1 MLNNVSCN
9 QATSIILPY
18 LCSCWKKQV
27 VIPHSTLTFTHA
39 ASFLCSIASDLALK
53 ERIWS
58 ISDPIYFSE
67 FDPDSW
73 VSNDFCMQD
82 AARQKNSFLAA
93 ACDAALDCAQ
103 KKKARVFSCFQADSS
118 LGKGPNY
125 FEIFWDNSTFHAL
138 HVDVTTFWCHMENS
152 SFFTTVVMSYIFAS
166 DKPCFL
172 ANKCWEDY
180 GDLRRLLR
188 KDRATNSLRCFARKK
203 GEGVL
208 QERYT
213 DLLRPSINIYILYKH
228 M

>member
-1 MLNNVSCN
+1 MQSSHLHHSSLAVQLLEKTGSDSTFHTNIHPCCIFSLQHCKWPGFERKNLIYIWSHIFFRVWSRLLG
-9 QATSIILPY
+9 QQRFLHARRRTSEELFSRCR
-18 LCSCWKKQV
+18 LRRCLGLRTKKQ
-27 VIPHSTLTFTHA
+27 
-39 ASFLCSIASDLALK
+39 
-53 ERIWS
+53 
-58 ISDPIYFSE
+58 
-67 FDPDSW
+67 
-73 VSNDFCMQD
+73 N
-82 AARQKNSFLAA
+82 
-93 ACDAALDCAQ
+93 

-125 FEIFWDNSTFHAL
+125 SEIFWDNSTFHAL
-138 HVDVTTFWCHMENS
+138 HVDVRTFWCHMENS

-188 KDRATNSLRCFARKK
+188 KDRATNSLRRFARKK

-213 DLLRPSINIYILYKH
+213 DLLRPSINIYILYKY

>member
-1 MLNNVSCN
+1 MLHPFFAALQV
-9 QATSIILPY
+9 TWL
-18 LCSCWKKQV
+18 WKKE
-27 VIPHSTLTFTHA
+27 
-39 ASFLCSIASDLALK
+39 SDLYLIPYIFQSLIQTFGSAT
-53 ERIWS
+53 
-58 ISDPIYFSE
+58 ISACKTPHVRRTLFSL
-67 FDPDSW
+67 P
-73 VSNDFCMQD
+73 
-82 AARQKNSFLAA
+82 LATLPWTA
-93 ACDAALDCAQ
+93 HKKQ
-103 KKKARVFSCFQADSS
+103 NKKKARVFSCFQADSS

-125 FEIFWDNSTFHAL
+125 SEIFWDNSTFHAL

-188 KDRATNSLRCFARKK
+188 KDRATNSLRRFARKK

-213 DLLRPSINIYILYKH
+213 DLLRPSINIYILYKY